1 MTNYD
6 DWAEIYD
13 EIYSEYKDD
22 LHFYQNISSDSESIL
37 EIGCGTGRISI
48 PLAQSGK
55 KVHGIDISPKMI
67 EIAQTKTNNTLTNL
81 SFQVMDMRELN
92 FKQQFDTILI
102 PFNGFQSLL
111 NVSDQIKC
119 LKNIR
124 KLCHKKTKIIF
135 DVFFPDKEI
144 FEQKSSN
151 FYLVSQKTQ
160 KSLEVWHKTNF
171 DFFNQLLH
179 TDLRVIQFLDTQN
192 PKVSYKSF
200 SLRYCYPQELI
211 YLFEISELQIVNM
224 YSDFNK
230 TLDATN
236 QLVIEAQII

>member
-22 LHFYQNISSDSESIL
+22 LNFYQNIASDSESIL
-37 EIGCGTGRISI
+37 EIWCGTGRISI

-55 KVHGIDISPKMI
+55 AVHGIDISTKMI
-67 EIAQTKTNNTLTNL
+67 EIAQIKSSLSNLT
-81 SFQVMDMRELN
+81 FQVMDMRELN
-92 FKQQFDTILI
+92 FKQHFDTILI

-111 NVSDQIKC
+111 TVPDQIKC
-119 LKNIR
+119 LKSIK
-124 KLCHKKTKIIF
+124 KLCHKNSKIVF
-135 DVFFPDKEI
+135 DIFFPDKEI
-144 FEQKSSN
+144 FDQKNSN
-151 FYLVSQKTQ
+151 YYLVSQKTQ
-160 KSLEVWHKTNF
+160 KSIEVWHKTNF
-171 DFFNQLLH
+171 DFFNQLIH
-179 TDLRVIQFLDTQN
+179 TNLRVIQLLNDEN

-200 SLRYCYPQELI
+200 TLRYCYPQELI
-211 YLFEISELQIVNM
+211 YLFEISGLKIVNM

-230 TLDATN
+230 TLYETN